1 MYKWKGKNRE
11 KRKRK
16 KPPVEKDQKNVES
29 TQQSEQ
35 DNKGK
40 SEKYFPG
47 RKKEGSLGRKDVCK
61 GKRGGAKKKDSY
73 VYLRQYSRG
82 KERRRVSQKR
92 EKKEGEVDNN
102 ENNER
107 GGKGEINT

>member
-61 GKRGGAKKKDSY
+61 GKRGGAKKRIATYIPDSI
-73 VYLRQYSRG
+73 REGRRG
-82 KERRRVSQKR
+82 E
-92 EKKEGEVDNN
+92 E
-102 ENNER
+102 
-107 GGKGEINT
+107 